1 LVPSDILPDGRHFL
15 FRATDVPPG
24 SPNSFI
30 GSLDGG
36 PVTPLLKTDSQVQ
49 YVEPGYLLYMR
60 NGDLL
65 TQRFNPRALTVGGPP
80 VHVPEPVS
88 LSRLGRAILSAA
100 RRDVLA
106 YEAEAA
112 LTELVWYDRFG
123 RRLGVLGDPGLH
135 MNPALAPDGRRAV
148 VARFD
153 PAVNRSAIWIVDPVL
168 GERALTDAAAT
179 ADYPIWST
187 NGDRVIYATD
197 RSGRMRMYEKPAD
210 APASAPAEAVNEPA
224 GANDENWPLD
234 WASQGALVVYQGGNP
249 GIPRWL
255 FAVPTVGRDRLAIP
269 MSSTSASSRVL
280 QEEAQAQV
288 SPDGR
293 WIAYTVDL
301 GRSPQVYVKAFPGG
315 GSVTQVSTAGG
326 FEPKWRG
333 DGQELFYVASDRTI
347 MSVAVRCHMACEIAP
362 PRPLF
367 RVAALGAPLRKGSI
381 RNEYAVTRD
390 GQRFLVNEPVD
401 GTSAYGIR
409 IVVNWQAGVEGTFR

>member
-1 LVPSDILPDGRHFL
+1 
-15 FRATDVPPG
+15 
-24 SPNSFI
+24 
-30 GSLDGG
+30 
-36 PVTPLLKTDSQVQ
+36 
-49 YVEPGYLLYMR
+49 
-60 NGDLL
+60 
-65 TQRFNPRALTVGGPP
+65 
-80 VHVPEPVS
+80 
-88 LSRLGRAILSAA
+88 
-100 RRDVLA
+100 
-106 YEAEAA
+106 
-112 LTELVWYDRFG
+112 
-123 RRLGVLGDPGLH
+123 
-135 MNPALAPDGRRAV
+135 
-148 VARFD
+148 
-153 PAVNRSAIWIVDPVL
+153 
-168 GERALTDAAAT
+168 
-179 ADYPIWST
+179 
-187 NGDRVIYATD
+187 
-197 RSGRMRMYEKPAD
+197 
-210 APASAPAEAVNEPA
+210 
-224 GANDENWPLD
+224 
-234 WASQGALVVYQGGNP
+234 
-249 GIPRWL
+249 
-255 FAVPTVGRDRLAIP
+255 
-269 MSSTSASSRVL
+269 VL